1 MSKYLIMTSE
11 VYRVGSEKEAENA
24 INEAK
29 KDNRFELAKYTAVKK
44 NRNFTLSKY
53 SSEYKCSKAKGEV
66 VDEWYRVILTKEFTS
81 EKEPDC
87 TTTVSYNVEAGAF
100 PDPVSREDEEDEF

>member
-44 NRNFTLSKY
+44 NRK
-53 SSEYKCSKAKGEV
+53 EKKEI
-66 VDEWYRVILTKEFTS
+66 VDEWIQLTLVKKFCD
-81 EKEPDC
+81 EKDPDC
-87 TTTVSYNVEAGAF
+87 TASVDYTIDHGAF
-100 PDPVSREDEEDEF
+100 PDPVSKEDEDEEDEF

>member
-44 NRNFTLSKY
+44 NR
-53 SSEYKCSKAKGEV
+53 
-66 VDEWYRVILTKEFTS
+66 KE
-81 EKEPDC
+81 
-87 TTTVSYNVEAGAF
+87 N
-100 PDPVSREDEEDEF
+100 PVK